1 LETNKLIT
9 EFTKLHIQQ
18 AVESLVAGN
27 VVAFPTETVYGLG
40 AEISQSQAIQK
51 IFEIKGRPFNHPLIV
66 HFSNLSEL
74 EFWAEDIPT
83 AAWKLAEHF
92 WPGPL
97 TLILPKSK
105 HIPVSVTGGQET
117 VALRIPRHP
126 IALNLLEQLGSRKAI
141 AAPSANR
148 YGFVSPTNADH
159 VKRAF
164 GDKIDVILDGG
175 SCEIGLE
182 STIISCIDNNVRL
195 LRPGGTPLSAI
206 KNLLKQNIQIQS
218 HSQIRSP
225 GSLASHYATSTPL
238 EICPTS
244 EILFSRSST
253 LLQQGIHTAVVTR
266 STLQISN
273 LNLSG
278 KLHHVLMPDEPIA
291 FGKLLYATLRKLD
304 EANFGRILIEAP
316 PDDLEWLAVADR
328 LTRASHSFRK

>member
-1 LETNKLIT
+1 METDKLIT
-9 EFTKLHIQQ
+9 EFTKFHIQQ
-18 AVESLVAGN
+18 AVERLLAGG
-27 VVAFPTETVYGLG
+27 VIAFPTETVYGLG
-40 AEISQSQAIQK
+40 ADISQPQAIQK
-51 IFEIKGRPFNHPLIV
+51 IFEIKGRPSNHPLIV

-74 EFWAEDIPT
+74 EFWAEDIPAT
-83 AAWKLAEHF
+83 AWKLAEHF

-105 HIPVSVTGGQET
+105 LIPVSVTGGQET

-159 VKRAF
+159 VKCAF

-175 SCEIGLE
+175 ACEIGLE
-182 STIISCIDNNVRL
+182 STIINCVDNNVML

-206 KNLLKQNIQIQS
+206 KDLLKQNIQIQP

-244 EILFSRSST
+244 EILLSRSST
-253 LLQQGIHTAVVTR
+253 LLQQGIYTAAVTR
-266 STLQISN
+266 SAPQIS
-273 LNLSG
+273 SD

-304 EANFGRILIEAP
+304 EANFERILIEAP